1 MAKITLNMSEPL
13 VSESELS
20 PLSGLTVPTVSVN
33 LRRVVLERL
42 AKSLATRA
50 REAARQSDMEE
61 AHELESDLAAVE
73 RKIDLLKAIKTKRDV
88 AAYNRYIEYV
98 LENA

>member
-1 MAKITLNMSEPL
+1 MKVLLSASGVYTG
-13 VSESELS
+13 ESES

-61 AHELESDLAAVE
+61 AHELEADLAAVE
-73 RKIDLLKAIKTKRDV
+73 RKLDLLKAVKTKRDV
-88 AAYNRYIEYV
+88 NAYNRYIEYV
-98 LENA
+98 SENA

>member
-1 MAKITLNMSEPL
+1 MKVLLSASGVYTG
-13 VSESELS
+13 ESELL

-42 AKSLATRA
+42 AKSLSTRA

-61 AHELESDLAAVE
+61 AHDLEAELASVE
-73 RKIDLLKAIKTKRDV
+73 RKIDMLKSIKTKRDV
-88 AAYNRYIEYV
+88 NAYTRYIDYV
-98 LENA
+98 AENP

>member
-1 MAKITLNMSEPL
+1 MKVLLSASGVCTG
-13 VSESELS
+13 ESELL

-42 AKSLATRA
+42 AKSLAIRA

-61 AHELESDLAAVE
+61 AHELEADLAAVE
-73 RKIDLLKAIKTKRDV
+73 RKIELLRAIKTKRDIH
-88 AAYNRYIEYV
+88 AYNRYLEYV
-98 LENA
+98 SENA

>member
-1 MAKITLNMSEPL
+1 MKVILSASGVYTG
-13 VSESELS
+13 ESELP

-50 REAARQSDMEE
+50 REAARQSDMDE
-61 AHELESDLAAVE
+61 AHELETDLAAVE
-73 RKIDLLKAIKTKRDV
+73 HKIDLLKAIKTKRDV
-88 AAYNRYIEYV
+88 NAYNRYIEYV
-98 LENA
+98 SENA

>member
-1 MAKITLNMSEPL
+1 MKVILSASGVYTG
-13 VSESELS
+13 ESELS

-33 LRRVVLERL
+33 LRRVVLERR

>member
-1 MAKITLNMSEPL
+1 MKVILSASDVYTG
-13 VSESELS
+13 ESELS
-20 PLSGLTVPTVSVN
+20 PLSDLTVPTVSVN

-61 AHELESDLAAVE
+61 ARELEADLAAVE
-73 RKIDLLKAIKTKRDV
+73 RKLDLLKAVKTKRDV
-88 AAYNRYIEYV
+88 NAYNRYIEYV
-98 LENA
+98 SENA

>member
-1 MAKITLNMSEPL
+1 MKVIPSASGVCTG
-13 VSESELS
+13 ESELS
-20 PLSGLTVPTVSVN
+20 PLSGHTVPTVSVN

-50 REAARQSDMEE
+50 LEAARQSDMEE

-88 AAYNRYIEYV
+88 AAYNRYLEYV